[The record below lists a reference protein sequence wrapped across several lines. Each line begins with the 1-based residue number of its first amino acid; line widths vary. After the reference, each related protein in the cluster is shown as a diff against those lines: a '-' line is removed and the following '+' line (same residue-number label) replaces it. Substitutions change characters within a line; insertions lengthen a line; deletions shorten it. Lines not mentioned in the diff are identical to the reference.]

1 MRIKMKKF
9 IVFLLIWV
17 SQQLAIPFWVV
28 GHIHLS
34 MNLDVYSDVKTLFAS
49 LGMNLI
55 VGVGFWLDYKRYAEP
70 KVDHV
75 NYLQKQIKDNQNSII
90 NTSTT
95 VNRVL
100 DEISQMKVYK

>member
-1 MRIKMKKF
+1 MKKF
-9 IVFLLIWV
+9 IAFLLIWI

-55 VGVGFWLDYKRYAEP
+55 VGIGFWLDYKRYAKP
-70 KVDHV
+70 KVDYI
-75 NYLQKQIKDNQNSII
+75 NNLQKQINSNQKSII

-95 VNRVL
+95 INKVL
-100 DEISQMKVYK
+100 NEISQMKVYK

>member
-9 IVFLLIWV
+9 ITFLLIWV

-34 MNLDVYSDVKTLFAS
+34 MNFNIYDSVKTLFAS

-55 VGVGFWLDYKRYAEP
+55 VGVGFWLDYKRFAEP
-70 KVDHV
+70 KVDHIH
-75 NYLQKQIKDNQNSII
+75 NLTKQINENRRSIG
-90 NTSTT
+90 T
-95 VNRVL
+95 VSSLLNKIVE
-100 DEISQMKVYK
+100 EISQMKVYK

>member
-1 MRIKMKKF
+1 MKKF
-9 IVFLLIWV
+9 ITFLLIWV

-34 MNLDVYSDVKTLFAS
+34 MNLDVYGDVKTLFAS

-55 VGVGFWLDYKRYAEP
+55 VAVGFWLDYKQYSKP

-75 NYLQKQIKDNQNSII
+75 SNLQRQIKTNQKSIVS
-90 NTSTT
+90 TSTT
-95 VNRVL
+95 VNKVL
-100 DEISQMKVYK
+100 EEISQMKVYK